1 MQASEIDTELV
12 EPELIQDF
20 MEESRNA
27 FEEIESLWLKVEIG
41 KAAPEDF
48 IELMHR
54 LHLVSS
60 VLRIGGH
67 DNVAELGE
75 RIISVLDR
83 VQNKRLAGGELVND
97 VILFAIE
104 HLESLTE
111 ALMASQELDREIV
124 QQKSDALRRL
134 LESEEADVQHV
145 AETVLEV
152 FTQKRLGVSVEAAPA
167 AATPAVSL
175 VLPSVD
181 HKERQQPAASND
193 LHKREGDLAFFR
205 DMNAKMERRYPEQRG
220 RGARIWQ
227 IANAMN
233 AMAGTPIDPK
243 QLEAAVYVHDFGMA
257 FLAAEPLRSGARWT
271 DDERRQLHEHPLTGA
286 ELLLHVGGWSDAAHM
301 VLQHH
306 EREDGRG
313 YPEGISG
320 DTTCDGAKILA
331 IADTI
336 YAMTHKQTYRS
347 FARPLFRAVSEINS
361 CVGSQFSPY
370 WVEIF
375 NKAIRSSRG
384 NILFGQ
390 QT

>member
-75 RIISVLDR
+75 RIISILDR
-83 VQNKRLAGGELVND
+83 VQTRRLAGGELVND

-111 ALMASQELDREIV
+111 ALMASQELDHQIV

-145 AETVLEV
+145 AESVLEV
-152 FTQKRLGVSVEAAPA
+152 FTHKRLGVGSQVSPEATIPS
-167 AATPAVSL
+167 VSL
-175 VLPSVD
+175 VLPTI
-181 HKERQQPAASND
+181 ERSEHEPTAERSG
-193 LHKREGDLAFFR
+193 LHKRQGDLAFFR
-205 DMNAKMERRYPEQRG
+205 DMNAKMERRYPEQQG
-220 RGARIWQ
+220 RGARIWH
-227 IANAMN
+227 IADAMN
-233 AMAGTPIDPK
+233 SIAGTPIDPE

-257 FLAAEPLRSGARWT
+257 FLVAEPLRSGARWT

-286 ELLLHVGGWSDAAHM
+286 ELLLHVGGWSDAAYM

-313 YPEGISG
+313 YPEGVSG
-320 DTTCDGAKILA
+320 DATCDGAKILS

-336 YAMTHKQTYRS
+336 YAMTHKQAYRS

-384 NILFGQ
+384 KILFDQ
-390 QT
+390 QA